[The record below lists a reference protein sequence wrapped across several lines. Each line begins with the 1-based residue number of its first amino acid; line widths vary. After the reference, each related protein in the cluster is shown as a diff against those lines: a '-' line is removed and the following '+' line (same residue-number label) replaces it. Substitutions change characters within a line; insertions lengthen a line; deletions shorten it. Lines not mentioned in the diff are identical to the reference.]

1 MRTDFTTESGAR
13 YTVFIRDDGIYA
25 SRVGPHSEYINY
37 DQYPDGEVDRF
48 DVVSNIVP
56 GSTVTFYRKDGT
68 VRVTTTVVEVLNGK
82 D

>member
-1 MRTDFTTESGAR
+1 MRTDFTTKSGAQ

-25 SRVGPHSEYINY
+25 SRVGPNSD
-37 DQYPDGEVDRF
+37 DQYPDGEVERF